1 MRHCA
6 TNKHHPLFNLSFF
19 IPHCPNIPLDLAMAF
34 VNLKTLYASPHEAPP
49 TPSSVRILL
58 IRHGETVDNVA
69 FIWAGI
75 RDSKLTMHGA
85 HQAELLGQHILKT
98 STPTLR
104 PVQVFSS
111 DLTRAANTARSAIAP
126 RPDKDSIP
134 FAKTPLLRER
144 DFGPLEGTPFR
155 GETAITDPEPV
166 SEPWAAMRVRAER
179 FIDEHL
185 LDAIKR
191 EQSKPTTTDDGSVP
205 CIAVVSH
212 GLFLGTLWAAIS
224 DRAVD
229 KKPEYTPHALATP
242 GFYTSTPPPY
252 GNTGYIECDVK
263 LRQEDGK
270 WAIKVHRIN
279 EMRHLRDLERTKGG
293 LGSATYDE
301 KQTKISDMFKKA

>member
-1 MRHCA
+1 
-6 TNKHHPLFNLSFF
+6 
-19 IPHCPNIPLDLAMAF
+19 MAF
-34 VNLKTLYASPHEAPP
+34 PSLKELYASPHEAPP
-49 TPSSVRILL
+49 TPSAVRILL

-85 HQAELLGQHILKT
+85 HQAELLGQHLQST
-98 STPTLR
+98 SMPTLR
-104 PVQVFSS
+104 PVQVYAS
-111 DLTRAANTARSAIAP
+111 DLTRATNTARAVIAP
-126 RPDKDSIP
+126 RPDKDRIP
-134 FAKTPLLRER
+134 FARTPLLRER

-155 GETAITDPEPV
+155 GENAITDPEPV
-166 SEPWAAMRVRAER
+166 AEPWAAMRLRAER

-191 EQSKPTTTDDGSVP
+191 EQSRPTATEDGSVP

-224 DRAVD
+224 DRAVN
-229 KKPEYTPHALATP
+229 KTPEYSAHALATP
-242 GFYTSTPPPY
+242 GFHKGYPPPY
-252 GNTGYIECDVK
+252 GNTGYIECDVR
-263 LRQEDGK
+263 LRSEDGK
-270 WAIKVHRIN
+270 WVVNVHRIN

-293 LGSATYDE
+293 LGSSTYDE